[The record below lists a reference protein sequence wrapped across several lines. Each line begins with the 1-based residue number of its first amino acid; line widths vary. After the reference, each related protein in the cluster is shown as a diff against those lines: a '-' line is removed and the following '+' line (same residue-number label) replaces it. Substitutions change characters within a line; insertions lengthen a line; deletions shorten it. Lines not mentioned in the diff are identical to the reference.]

1 MYSQYKDNT
10 MQDIDVYIKE
20 MKEKQE
26 VDDFIN
32 KGLYPDRLKG
42 KRTNVKYFPKLD
54 ENVPFIRNINNNSIL
69 VENDFDKEKVM
80 ATIQRLESSLNSII
94 NKENENDNSINI
106 LNNGCCCST
115 TSTNETI
122 ENEYEKSCPI
132 CFENLGEN
140 NYLVPSCGH
149 KLCMNCFVLNI
160 VKNKDNGGN
169 CSLCR
174 KKIIPLIM

>member
-26 VDDFIN
+26 LDDFIS

-42 KRTNVKYFPKLD
+42 KRTDIKYYPKLD
-54 ENVPFIRNINNNSIL
+54 DNIRFIRNINVNKYSLAENN
-69 VENDFDKEKVM
+69 FDKEKVM

-94 NKENENDNSINI
+94 DKENENDNPINV
-106 LNNGCCCST
+106 LNNGCCST
-115 TSTNETI
+115 TSTNATI

-140 NYLVPSCGH
+140 NYLIPSCGH

-160 VKNKDNGGN
+160 VKNKDSGGN

-174 KKIIPLIM
+174 KKIIPVIM

>member
-1 MYSQYKDNT
+1 MYAYYKDNT
-10 MQDIDVYIKE
+10 MHEIDAYIKE
-20 MKEKQE
+20 VKEKQE

-32 KGLYPDRLKG
+32 KGLYPYRLKG
-42 KRTNVKYFPKLD
+42 KRTNIKYFPKLD
-54 ENVPFIRNINNNSIL
+54 DNLPFIRNINNNSL
-69 VENDFDKEKVM
+69 SVENDFDKEKVM
-80 ATIQRLESSLNSII
+80 YTIQRLESSLNSII
-94 NKENENDNSINI
+94 DKENENENSINI
-106 LNNGCCCST
+106 LNNGCSI
-115 TSTNETI
+115 TSTNTPI

-160 VKNKDNGGN
+160 VKNKGSGGN

-174 KKIIPLIM
+174 KKIIPVIM

>member
-1 MYSQYKDNT
+1 MYSQYEDNT
-10 MQDIDVYIKE
+10 MQKIDVYIKE

-42 KRTNVKYFPKLD
+42 KSKNIKYFPKLD
-54 ENVPFIRNINNNSIL
+54 DNVRFIRNINVNKYSLTANNI
-69 VENDFDKEKVM
+69 DKKKVM
-80 ATIQRLESSLNSII
+80 DTIQRLESSLNSII
-94 NKENENDNSINI
+94 DKENENNNLLNI
-106 LNNGCCCST
+106 LNNGCCST

-122 ENEYEKSCPI
+122 ENKYEKSCPI
-132 CFENLGEN
+132 CFEKLGEN

-160 VKNKDNGGN
+160 IKNKDSGGN
-169 CSLCR
+169 CCICR
-174 KKIIPLIM
+174 KKIIPIVM